1 MQFKREKTIKKK
13 KKAARACLKVYRKK
27 DMKIHETKIPC
38 PATKEGKC
46 CFFMIAK
53 PIAESLADR

>member
-1 MQFKREKTIKKK
+1 MQFKREKTNKKK
-13 KKAARACLKVYRKK
+13 EKSHKSLFESLSKK
-27 DMKIHETKIPC
+27 DMKIHETKIPW